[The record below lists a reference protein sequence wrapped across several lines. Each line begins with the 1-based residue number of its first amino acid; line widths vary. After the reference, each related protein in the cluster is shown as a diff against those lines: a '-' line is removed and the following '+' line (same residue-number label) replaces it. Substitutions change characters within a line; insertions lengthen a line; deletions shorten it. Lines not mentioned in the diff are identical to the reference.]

1 MSLSEICKTQTL
13 DPVPGRRIERRVPV
27 LVKRGLALLLA
38 VGLASGPCNG
48 QEGPSISVREQM
60 RGIASDTPVEVR
72 FRDGS
77 KLRGWFAEASDSG
90 FVLKHEVKREL
101 QRSQFT
107 FDSVRSFKIVKSVK
121 PSHRTRN
128 ILIGV
133 GIAAAVFGA
142 LAGLALSGALGPMG
156 GA

>member
-1 MSLSEICKTQTL
+1 MTIN
-13 DPVPGRRIERRVPV
+13 PRVPV
-27 LVKRGLALLLA
+27 LTKRELALLLA
-38 VGLASGPCNG
+38 IGLASGLCNG

-60 RGIASDTPVEVR
+60 RGIAFDTPVEVR
-72 FRDGS
+72 FHDGS
-77 KLRGWFAEASDSG
+77 KLRGWFAEVSDSG
-90 FVLKHEVKREL
+90 FVLKHEVKREV

-107 FDSVRSFKIVKSVK
+107 FDSVRSFKVVKSVK
-121 PSHRTRN
+121 PSHLTRN
-128 ILIGV
+128 VLIGV